1 MPRAFIHGWYS
12 TSAALLAAACLAA
25 CGGGGSSGYPA
36 VGVVD
41 GSEDEVVFKPGQV
54 LTYEVTMTQED
65 WDDLEAHGILEEWMP
80 ASLVVRGE
88 KGGPVEL
95 EQVGFRHKGAFGTLG
110 SCWGEPTYDDGQPG
124 ESRDETLSRPRLDL
138 PHCRKISYKFKFN
151 EYGGPRFHGLKKLNL
166 HAGSRDP
173 SMLREMLAYS
183 TYFDF
188 GVDAPRTAPA
198 RLYIN
203 GEFQG
208 LFIAVE
214 DVDDRYAVYHYP
226 DNPDPEDGSLY
237 KEVWPNP
244 AARVLLGEA
253 GFTEWVEG
261 GQEEGDGVTDFL
273 AFTAAVAD
281 AVGQGSINPISAHVD
296 VEGLL
301 RYMAVDRGIKNW
313 DGVTAMYTCADPDCI
328 SLGPHNYLWYRD
340 TAVDGRFH
348 LIPWDMDNTFP
359 WCDWYVEDCGM
370 GADHPLPNWNVKPA
384 DCSPVGVWDNA
395 WVVPSGCDPF
405 LNLLASTGWERF
417 EELGRE
423 LAAGP
428 LRASVLR
435 SKAKRWAGLIEP
447 IVAEDPVLGQ
457 DVERWR
463 TERDALLNDILV
475 RAAPELIEHVE
486 EGYVVEE
493 P

>member
-1 MPRAFIHGWYS
+1 MPRAQIHGWFS
-12 TSAALLAAACLAA
+12 ASAALLAAACLTA

-41 GSEDEVVFKPGQV
+41 GSEDEVVFQPGQV
-54 LTYEVTMTQED
+54 LTYEVTMTPAD
-65 WDDLEAHGILEEWMP
+65 WADLEAHGILEEWMP

-88 KGGPVEL
+88 RGGPVDL
-95 EQVGFRHKGAFGTLG
+95 GQVGFRHKGAFGTLG
-110 SCWGEPTYDDGQPG
+110 TCWGAPTLDEDGDP
-124 ESRDETLSRPRLDL
+124 SVDTRDETLSRPRLDL

-151 EYGGPRFHGLKKLNL
+151 EYASTRYHGLKKLNL

-198 RLYIN
+198 RLFIN
-203 GEFQG
+203 DTFIG

-214 DVDDRYAVYHYP
+214 DVDDRYAAYHYP
-226 DNPDPEDGSLY
+226 QAAGGSLY

-244 AARVLLGEA
+244 AGREWLGEA
-253 GFTEWVEG
+253 GFTEYVED
-261 GQEEGDGVTDFL
+261 GQEEGDGPADFL
-273 AFTAAVAD
+273 AFTTAVAD
-281 AVGQGSINPISAHVD
+281 AVDQGSTGPISSHVD

-301 RYMAVDRGIKNW
+301 RYMAVDRGIENW
-313 DGVTAMYTCADPDCI
+313 DGVTAIYSCPGPECFP
-328 SLGPHNYLWYRD
+328 LGPHNYFWYRD

-370 GADHPLPNWNVKPA
+370 GADHPLPNWNVKPV

-405 LNLLASTGWERF
+405 LNLLASTEWERF

-428 LRASVLR
+428 LRPSVLR
-435 SKAKRWAGLIEP
+435 SKVNRWARLIEP
-447 IVAEDPVLGQ
+447 LVEEDPVLGL
-457 DVERWR
+457 DVDAWR
-463 TERDALLNDILV
+463 YERDNLLNDILV

-486 EGYVVEE
+486 AGYVVEE